1 MPARRMIVSST
12 ARTVAAEGF
21 KMTGT
26 LGRILLGMAVGSLV
40 LIAMVI
46 AYAMDVAD
54 RDDGIREVF

>member
-1 MPARRMIVSST
+1 MPARWMIDSST
-12 ARTVAAEGF
+12 ARTVVVEGL
-21 KMTGT
+21 KMIGT
-26 LGRILLGMAVGSLV
+26 IGRILLGMAVGSLV